1 MLFRSFYNL
10 DPSKFYIPES
20 ALNRG
25 DLELTKE
32 NALLTDSNLG
42 FGIINGQR
50 TKVKITVDFW
60 FEGWDA
66 DCFEIINRSP
76 VTLNLVF
83 STAKDEK

>member
-1 MLFRSFYNL
+1 MYA
-10 DPSKFYIPES
+10 SKKDINKDLEKLNDYFDE
-20 ALNRG
+20 LNRNNNVLA
-25 DLELTKE
+25 D
-32 NALLTDSNLG
+32 TDLG
-42 FGIINGQR
+42 FGIINGKR
-50 TKVKITVDFW
+50 TEMKITVDFW